1 MRILQICSKFPFP
14 ANDGGNIAILKLTE
28 GFLQLGHQVTIL
40 AISTHK
46 HPFNKH
52 AIPSTFKNKID
63 IHHVPINTNINLF
76 KAFTIFFFSKIP
88 YNLQRFKSSRFEK
101 KLKRLLQ
108 NQTFDI
114 IQLEGLYTALYTDI
128 IKRYS
133 QSVLAMRAH
142 NVEYIIWKKRAM
154 FESHFFKKIYFR
166 HLAKRMER
174 FETMLLNK
182 YDLLI
187 PISQA
192 DSDIFINKGCTI
204 PIHIVPCGYNPTE
217 IYHSNKNFKQ
227 VSLFFIGALDWIPN
241 QEGLLW
247 FLDHVWN
254 EIMGINPNSR
264 LTIAGRNAPQ
274 KFVKKIMRTGVHYVG
289 EVDDAKQFITGHQV
303 MIVPLFSGSGMR
315 VKIIEGMALGK
326 TIIATPLAVEGINC
340 ENNKHIFIANS
351 KDIFLL
357 YINNILRNPDLIYE
371 IGKNANNLIRK
382 QFDNFIIVEQLT
394 SFYKKF
400 L

>member
-14 ANDGGNIAILKLTE
+14 SNDGGNIAIVKLTE

-40 AISTHK
+40 AISTPK
-46 HPFNKH
+46 HPFNEH

-63 IHHVPINTNINLF
+63 IHHVHINTNINLF
-76 KAFTIFFFSKIP
+76 KAFVNIFFSKIP

-101 KLKRLLQ
+101 KLKWLIQ
-108 NQTFDI
+108 NQAFDI

-128 IKRYS
+128 IKKYS

-142 NVEYIIWKKRAM
+142 NVEYVIWKKRAM
-154 FESHFFKKIYFR
+154 FELHFLKKNYFR
-166 HLAKRMER
+166 LLARKMER
-174 FETMLLNK
+174 FETKLLDK

-187 PISQA
+187 PISQP
-192 DSDIFINKGCTI
+192 DSDIFINKGCTT
-204 PIHIVPCGYNPTE
+204 PMHVVPCGYNPIE
-217 IYHSNKNFKQ
+217 IHHSNQNIKQ
-227 VSLFFIGALDWIPN
+227 VSLFFIGALDWTPN
-241 QEGLLW
+241 QEGLIW
-247 FLDHVWN
+247 FLDHVWD
-254 EIMGINPNSR
+254 EIMEINPNSR
-264 LTIAGRNAPQ
+264 LTIAGRNAPR
-274 KFVKKIMRTGVHYVG
+274 KFIKKIKRPGVHYVG
-289 EVDDAKQFITGHQV
+289 EVDDAKQFITSHQV

-326 TIIATPLAVEGINC
+326 TIIATSLAVEGINC

-351 KDIFLL
+351 KDIFLF
-357 YINNILRNPDLIYE
+357 YINNILRNPNLIYE

-382 QFDNFIIVEQLT
+382 QFDNFILVEQLIT
-394 SFYKKF
+394 FYKNF